1 MVQKMRMTVPGI
13 LIERL
18 FEMRK
23 RRMSLGFYIA
33 AIAWSALALAWLRA
47 ACAETATLDTEQSSR
62 LTDFLKSR
70 RLPLVSAQVLRSP
83 GRGQSVM
90 LYGYTATETGK
101 SNAEKRTRLFL
112 KDSQVPITNRIKV
125 RPELASMRS
134 PSTSPPTPQVAE
146 PSHPGQLGDVQS
158 YQNQQYQAMRQRYVD
173 QQIQQYMNQQ
183 NSPSSLVNALIPLIA
198 LGLAIGLGGGFQM
211 GVPPGLGPYGG
222 YQSPYGRGCGP
233 NPCNPNPYAIPGAGN
248 P

>member
-1 MVQKMRMTVPGI
+1 MRITVPSK
-13 LIERL
+13 LIGRS

-23 RRMSLGFYIA
+23 RGMSLGFFVA
-33 AIAWSALALAWLRA
+33 AIAWSALALAWLPA
-47 ACAETATLDTEQSSR
+47 ACAETATLDPEQSSR
-62 LTDFLKSR
+62 LTDFLKSH

-83 GRGQSVM
+83 GRGQAVM
-90 LYGYTATETGK
+90 LYGYTATEMGK

-112 KDSQVPITNRIKV
+112 KDPQVPITNRIKV

-134 PSTSPPTPQVAE
+134 PSTSSPTPQAGAE
-146 PSHPGQLGDVQS
+146 PSSPGQLGDVQS
-158 YQNQQYQAMRQRYVD
+158 YQNQPYQAARQRYFD

-211 GVPPGLGPYGG
+211 GMPPGLGPYGG